1 MFTNEGLFNLEDTF
15 KRFILLKLNFKE
27 RLWAGT
33 LAHSCPWNIHIH
45 GSQIILNT
53 ILFTSWVLSN
63 KNLLPLMGICYL
75 MICIFPSFH
84 SFLSFYMQIDKSLW
98 AWRCESICRRHSQL
112 KEQTQVGVCSTAHRG
127 LRGPHIDLEMTE
139 EWGKIPRLGLASTSK
154 FWFSSLEK
162 FLVFEKNFL
171 RRLESRLGLKIF
183 FWEVSSLASTSKFS
197 FDVFLL
203 PLKHYWL

>member
-112 KEQTQVGVCSTAHRG
+112 KEQTQVGVCSTAH
-127 LRGPHIDLEMTE
+127 LIDWNEQVAAVSWMGMVDWID
-139 EWGKIPRLGLASTSK
+139 EWSDCLAILWPSMA
-154 FWFSSLEK
+154 FSL
-162 FLVFEKNFL
+162 
-171 RRLESRLGLKIF
+171 
-183 FWEVSSLASTSKFS
+183 
-197 FDVFLL
+197 
-203 PLKHYWL
+203 